1 MLVYVLSVIT
11 AHCERLFS
19 LFVNKCSLMVMTLP
33 FFRGLCLNTFH
44 IVRKI
49 LFYYI
54 QIVGYC
60 VTAGLR
66 AVTQAVVYRQ

>member
-1 MLVYVLSVIT
+1 
-11 AHCERLFS
+11 
-19 LFVNKCSLMVMTLP
+19 MVMTLP

-66 AVTQAVVYRQ
+66 AVTQPVVYRQ